1 MTDKIITQGR
11 NNLDITQTR
20 ARAVEVAQRGK
31 PDEAGKQPG
40 VAQDAVELTS
50 TVTNLRRIEAKL
62 SVMPQIN
69 QSRVDEIRQILQSGT
84 YQINPEQLAQKMLQL
99 DRELA

>member
-1 MTDKIITQGR
+1 
-11 NNLDITQTR
+11 
-20 ARAVEVAQRGK
+20 VEVAQRGK

-40 VAQDAVELTS
+40 VAHDAVELTS

-62 SVMPQIN
+62 SVMPEIN
-69 QSRVDEIRQILQSGT
+69 QSRVDEIRQSLQSGT
-84 YQINPEQLAQKMLQL
+84 YQVNPEQLAQKMLQL